1 MDRRI
6 LKTRSVIKESL
17 TVLMKEKPFDKIT
30 IKDITE
36 KANINRATF
45 YLHYMDK
52 YDLLEQSQDEILNEI
67 KNVLSN
73 AFKIFNPESL
83 PIQDENT
90 IIPFLTCVYECIQK
104 NSEFVKVIL
113 GGNGDLNFQLKFK
126 SLIEELIKNISLI
139 KTTSSFCIPMKYLIE
154 TATSIHIGIISKWLE
169 DGMDETPYE
178 LACIVST
185 LIVSISNSVIKSNDY
200 LNNR

>member
-30 IKDITE
+30 IKDITD

-52 YDLLEQSQDEILNEI
+52 YDLLEQSQNDILNEI
-67 KNVLSN
+67 REVLAD
-73 AFKIFNPESL
+73 AFKIFNPQSL
-83 PIQDENT
+83 PIQNATT
-90 IIPFLTCVYECIQK
+90 IIPFLSCVYECIGK

-126 SLIEELIKNISLI
+126 SLIEELIKKISVI
-139 KTTSSFCIPMKYLIE
+139 KTPDAFCIPLKYLIE
-154 TATSIHIGIISKWLE
+154 TATSMHIGIISRWLE
-169 DGMDETPYE
+169 DGMVETPYE
-178 LACIVST
+178 LACITSSI
-185 LIVSISNSVIKSNDY
+185 IVSVSNSVIKN
-200 LNNR
+200 

>member
-30 IKDITE
+30 IKDITD

-52 YDLLEQSQDEILNEI
+52 YDLLEQSQNDILNEI
-67 KNVLSN
+67 REVLAD
-73 AFKIFNPESL
+73 AFKIFNPQSL
-83 PIQDENT
+83 PIQDATT
-90 IIPFLTCVYECIQK
+90 IIPFLSYVYECIGK
-104 NSEFVKVIL
+104 NSDFVKVIL

-126 SLIEELIKNISLI
+126 SLIEELIKKISVI
-139 KTTSSFCIPMKYLIE
+139 KTPDAFCIPLKYLIE
-154 TATSIHIGIISKWLE
+154 TATSMHIGIISRWLE
-169 DGMDETPYE
+169 DGMVETPYE
-178 LACIVST
+178 LAYITSSIIVS
-185 LIVSISNSVIKSNDY
+185 VSNSVIKN
-200 LNNR
+200 